1 MIALVLS
8 AILLYEEIVV
18 ERSNLLVLSILTG
31 LSVVVILKY
40 YLNRTKN
47 LVGDFILN
55 SLEHVALYAVDLD
68 DCYMAFN
75 KSDIELVEKF
85 YDFTP
90 VIGGSVYANLT
101 NDQAIRLKNNIERAK
116 GGEMFTFIDE
126 VEFDG
131 KTYYWKNIFAP
142 SYSQRKKL
150 IGVFCFTMDIT
161 EQKLRENE
169 KERLIYQD
177 TLMSVY
183 NRRFIELAFNECVL
197 NKVDPITIIM
207 SDLNKFKE
215 ANDTFGHAAGDQIL
229 VKFGDILTKVMPE
242 KSVVARLGGDEFAV
256 LLPGV
261 SEKQA
266 EFLMNLVKIEMMTED
281 MPVTVSLGSYT
292 DSYEA
297 HKSFVD
303 FCICADE
310 RMYRDKNQKG

>member
-8 AILLYEEIVV
+8 VILLYEEIVV
-18 ERSNLLVLSILTG
+18 ERGNPLVLLILTG
-31 LSVVVILKY
+31 LLVVVILEY
-40 YLNRTKN
+40 YLSRRRS
-47 LVGDFILN
+47 LVAHFILE
-55 SLEHVALYAVDLD
+55 SSEYVALYAVDLD

-116 GGEMFTFIDE
+116 KGETFTFTDE
-126 VEFDG
+126 VELDG
-131 KTYYWKNIFAP
+131 KTYYWVNMFAP
-142 SYSQRKKL
+142 FYSQRKKL

-161 EQKLRENE
+161 EQKLREIEN
-169 KERLIYQD
+169 ERLIYQD
-177 TLMSVY
+177 MLTGVY

-197 NKVDPITIIM
+197 NKVEPITIIM

-215 ANDTFGHAAGDQIL
+215 ANDTYGHACGDQIL
-229 VKFGDILTKVMPE
+229 KDFGKILTKVMPE
-242 KSVVARLGGDEFAV
+242 EAVVARLGGDEFAV

-266 EFLMNLVKIEMMTED
+266 EFLMNLVKIEMIAED

-292 DSYEA
+292 DSYEV
-297 HKSFVD
+297 HKSFVN
-303 FCICADE
+303 FCIYADE

>member
-18 ERSNLLVLSILTG
+18 ERGNPLVLSILTG
-31 LSVVVILKY
+31 LLVVVILEY
-40 YLNRTKN
+40 YLSRRRN
-47 LVGDFILN
+47 LVAHFILE
-55 SLEHVALYAVDLD
+55 SSEHVALYAVDLD

-116 GGEMFTFIDE
+116 KGETFTFTDE
-126 VEFDG
+126 VELDG
-131 KTYYWKNIFAP
+131 KTYYWENMFSP
-142 SYSQRKKL
+142 FYTQQKKL

-161 EQKLRENE
+161 EQKLREIEN
-169 KERLIYQD
+169 ERLIYQD
-177 TLMSVY
+177 MLTGVY

-215 ANDTFGHAAGDQIL
+215 ANDTYGHACGDQIL
-229 VKFGDILTKVMPE
+229 KDFGKILTKVMPE
-242 KSVVARLGGDEFAV
+242 EAVVARLGGDEFAV

-266 EFLMNLVKIEMMTED
+266 EFLMNLVKSEMIAED

>member
-1 MIALVLS
+1 MALVLS
-8 AILLYEEIVV
+8 VILLYEEIVV
-18 ERSNLLVLSILTG
+18 ERGNPLVLLILTG
-31 LSVVVILKY
+31 LLVVVILEY
-40 YLNRTKN
+40 YLSRRRN
-47 LVGDFILN
+47 LVAHFILE
-55 SLEHVALYAVDLD
+55 SSEHVALYAVDLD

-116 GGEMFTFIDE
+116 KGETFTFTDE
-126 VEFDG
+126 VKLDG
-131 KTYYWKNIFAP
+131 KTYYWENMFAP
-142 SYSQRKKL
+142 FYSQRKKL

-161 EQKLRENE
+161 EQKLREIEN
-169 KERLIYQD
+169 ERLIYQD
-177 TLMSVY
+177 MLTGVY

-207 SDLNKFKE
+207 SDLNKFME
-215 ANDTFGHAAGDQIL
+215 ANDTYGHACGDQIL
-229 VKFGDILTKVMPE
+229 KDFGKILTKVMPE
-242 KSVVARLGGDEFAV
+242 EAVVARLGGDEFAV

-266 EFLMNLVKIEMMTED
+266 EFLMNLVKSEMIAED

-297 HKSFVD
+297 HKTFVD

>member
-8 AILLYEEIVV
+8 AIMLYEEIVV
-18 ERSNLLVLSILTG
+18 ERGNPLVLSILTG
-31 LSVVVILKY
+31 LLVVVILEY
-40 YLNRTKN
+40 YLSRRRN
-47 LVGDFILN
+47 LVAHFILE
-55 SLEHVALYAVDLD
+55 SSEHVALYAVDLD

-116 GGEMFTFIDE
+116 KGETFTFTDE
-126 VEFDG
+126 VKLDG
-131 KTYYWKNIFAP
+131 KTYYWENMFSP
-142 SYSQRKKL
+142 FYTQQKKL

-161 EQKLRENE
+161 EQKLREIEN
-169 KERLIYQD
+169 ERLIYQD
-177 TLMSVY
+177 MLTGVY

-215 ANDTFGHAAGDQIL
+215 ANDTYGHACGDQIL
-229 VKFGDILTKVMPE
+229 KDFGKNLTKVMPE
-242 KSVVARLGGDEFAV
+242 EAVVARLGGDEFAV

-266 EFLMNLVKIEMMTED
+266 EFLMNLVKSEMIAED

-297 HKSFVD
+297 HKTFVD
-303 FCICADE
+303 FCMCADE